1 MNLLCAPLKQAGK
14 AYHNLSLDFALAAE
28 SGLHESRIITPAPR
42 PAPLKYFS
50 IVGAMFTSA
59 FEMYDKDRNTILDT
73 LEALQEAGLPIDDQP
88 EFRFYNLLAPIHAD
102 FLREVF
108 SGGPVPRTD
117 VMIAN
122 YLFGKSSHEIT
133 IDKGFSQEQIN
144 ETYDNFRYMYS
155 DHHFRRGNYNRE
167 VSISTFQA
175 DSESAWAHGCEQA
188 GVKVVVTRANDDAID
203 TVNTE
208 HLARRDYFKTL
219 ISNAENF
226 PAKRYYMGKLGFSL
240 SPGAIRDYAPIVN
253 PNHLLG
259 ERLIKLA
266 R

>member
-28 SGLHESRIITPAPR
+28 SGLHQSRIITPTLR

-50 IVGAMFTSA
+50 VVGAMFTST
-59 FEMYDKDRNTILDT
+59 FEMYDKDRSTILDT
-73 LEALQEAGLPIDDQP
+73 LETLQEAGLPIDAQP

-102 FLREVF
+102 FLGEVF
-108 SGGPVPRTD
+108 SGAPVPCTD
-117 VMIAN
+117 VMIAS
-122 YLFGKSSHEIT
+122 YLFGKSSPDIT

-167 VSISTFQA
+167 VSISSFQA
-175 DSESAWAHGCEQA
+175 DSECAWAHGCEQA
-188 GVKVVVTRANDDAID
+188 GVKVVVTRANDNSID

-208 HLARRDYFKTL
+208 HLARTDYFKTL
-219 ISNAENF
+219 VSNAENF

-240 SPGAIRDYAPIVN
+240 SPDAIREYAPTAN
-253 PNHLLG
+253 SNHILG

-266 R
+266 Q